1 MKDYRR
7 TQRSKT
13 SQIEYMM
20 ETGEMRMDILPN
32 GETNI
37 MTDSD
42 NIVLSTKYAAVAL
55 RNMLNDAYARGELGI
70 TPEPRV
76 RVFSE
81 WDIGQEDLIF
91 ENKAEA
97 KQWLINNTNLEE
109 CYEEGLEGE
118 EAVDDLIGAGLVGFT
133 ELITGGA

>member
-7 TQRSKT
+7 TQRSNT

-91 ENKAEA
+91 ENEAEA
-97 KQWLINNTNLEE
+97 KQWLINNTSLEE

-133 ELITGGA
+133 KLTGGA